1 MRAGRLPRAARPV
14 PATLALLL
22 AAWILITATA
32 PAPGQSRALGQRVAS
47 GAQPTALDQQVRA
60 IASRL
65 RCPVCQNESVADSPS
80 ELAGQMRALI
90 RAKLEEGQP
99 PQEIVAYFV
108 SRYGQ
113 WILLDPP
120 REGVGWILWSA
131 PAVVL
136 LVALMAAVTFLRR
149 TVRQGEAAADGAESV
164 TG

>member
-1 MRAGRLPRAARPV
+1 MAHAAQVTRLVA
-14 PATLALLL
+14 LALLL
-22 AAWILITATA
+22 AACAQA
-32 PAPGQSRALGQRVAS
+32 AAAVAAH
-47 GAQPTALDQQVRA
+47 AQPPAVEQQVRA

-90 RAKLEEGQP
+90 RTKLEEGQSP
-99 PQEIVAYFV
+99 EEIVAYFV

-131 PAVVL
+131 PFAVL
-136 LVALMAAVTFLRR
+136 FAALVVAASFLRR
-149 TVRQGEAAADGAESV
+149 TVRPEEAAADNPES
-164 TG
+164 GGG

>member
-1 MRAGRLPRAARPV
+1 MRAGRLPRAAGRV
-14 PATLALLL
+14 PATPVLLL
-22 AAWILITATA
+22 AACVLITAA
-32 PAPGQSRALGQRVAS
+32 LPAPGQSPAPGQHAAS
-47 GAQPTALDQQVRA
+47 GAQPAALDKQVRA

-99 PQEIVAYFV
+99 PEEIVAYFV

-120 REGVGWILWSA
+120 RKGVGWILWSA
-131 PAVVL
+131 PVVAL
-136 LVALMAAVTFLRR
+136 LVALMAAVAFLRR
-149 TVRQGEAAADGAESV
+149 TVRRGEPAADGAES
-164 TG
+164 GAR